1 MKDQANG
8 KGTDV
13 KPMADALRALAMDAV
28 EAAKSGHPGMP
39 MGCADIAAVL
49 WTKILLHNP
58 DDPAWRNR
66 DRFVLSAGHGS
77 MLLYSM
83 LHLSGYDV
91 SLDDLKNF
99 RQWGSCTP
107 GHPEYGHT
115 PGVETTTGPLG
126 QGIANAVG
134 MAIAE
139 RLLAEE
145 FNAGDSV
152 IDHSIYVLAGDGCLM
167 EGISYEAASLA
178 GHLGLG
184 RIVVIYDSNSISIEG
199 STDLAF
205 SDDVARRFEACRW
218 HVQTI
223 DGHEYSAIE
232 TALLNAKAETGR
244 PSIIIA
250 KTRIAKGSPGK
261 EGSEESHGA
270 PLGDDEVKNTKRNI
284 GCDAD
289 SVFCVSDDVYEIFRQ
304 RKKELAAEYAAWN
317 EKFARS
323 ITGETKKK
331 WDAYFAAPDIHA
343 LREKLPVFDAAK
355 PVATRTASGR
365 VLEAL
370 FRELPNMAG
379 GSADLAPS
387 NKSFA
392 KGFGETGRNTV
403 GRNIH
408 FGVREHAMGAIQ
420 NGMAYYGGMLPYTA
434 TFFVFFDYMRPPVRI
449 AALSKLHVIY
459 IFTHD
464 SIFVGEDGPTHQPVE
479 HLAVAR
485 AIPNL
490 AVIRPADAE
499 ETKEAWLAAL
509 ARTDGPTALVLTR
522 QDMPVLMREF
532 KSADGLHRG
541 AYVLW
546 EAADPKVCI
555 MASGSEAHLALDAA
569 KDLSSRG
576 VGARVVSF
584 PSWELFDAQSAEYKA
599 AVLPA
604 SMQKRVVVETGV
616 RMGWERYAGCD
627 ALFITMDNFGASAPA
642 NVLAEKF
649 GFTKENIVARVLEFV
664 KR

>member
-1 MKDQANG
+1 MRID
-8 KGTDV
+8 
-13 KPMADALRALAMDAV
+13 DAMLRRISNTVRTLAMDAV
-28 EAAKSGHPGMP
+28 QKAKSGHPGMP

-289 SVFCVSDDVYEIFRQ
+289 SVFCVPDDVYEIFRE
-304 RKKELAAEYAAWN
+304 RKKELVAEYAAWN

>member
-1 MKDQANG
+1 MRID
-8 KGTDV
+8 
-13 KPMADALRALAMDAV
+13 DAMLRRISNTVRTLAMDAV
-28 EAAKSGHPGMP
+28 QKAKSGHPGMP

-58 DDPAWRNR
+58 DDSAWRNR

-223 DGHEYSAIE
+223 DGHDYSAIE

-289 SVFCVSDDVYEIFRQ
+289 SVFCVPDDVYEIFRE
-304 RKKELAAEYAAWN
+304 RKKELVAEYAAWN
-317 EKFARS
+317 EKFARA
-323 ITGETKKK
+323 ITGDTKKK

-355 PVATRTASGR
+355 PVATRAASGR

-387 NKSFA
+387 NKSFVR
-392 KGFGETGRNTV
+392 GFGETGKNTV

-449 AALSKLHVIY
+449 AALSKLHTIY

-604 SMQKRVVVETGV
+604 SMQKRVVVEAGV

>member
-1 MKDQANG
+1 MRID
-8 KGTDV
+8 
-13 KPMADALRALAMDAV
+13 DATLRRISNTVRTLAMDAV
-28 EAAKSGHPGMP
+28 QKAKSGHPGMP

>member
-1 MKDQANG
+1 MRID
-8 KGTDV
+8 
-13 KPMADALRALAMDAV
+13 DATLRRISNTVRTLAMDAV
-28 EAAKSGHPGMP
+28 QKAKSGHPGMP

-289 SVFCVSDDVYEIFRQ
+289 SVFCVPDDVYEIFRE
-304 RKKELAAEYAAWN
+304 RKKELVAEYAAWN
-317 EKFARS
+317 EKFARA
-323 ITGETKKK
+323 ITGDTKKK

>member
-1 MKDQANG
+1 MRID
-8 KGTDV
+8 
-13 KPMADALRALAMDAV
+13 DATLRRISNTVRTLAMDAV
-28 EAAKSGHPGMP
+28 QKAKSGHPGMP

-387 NKSFA
+387 NKSFVR
-392 KGFGETGRNTV
+392 GFGETGKNTV

>member
-1 MKDQANG
+1 MRID
-8 KGTDV
+8 
-13 KPMADALRALAMDAV
+13 DAMLRRISNTVRTLAMDAV
-28 EAAKSGHPGMP
+28 QKAKSGHPGMP

-58 DDPAWRNR
+58 DDSAWRNR

-223 DGHEYSAIE
+223 DGHDYSAIE

-289 SVFCVSDDVYEIFRQ
+289 SVFCVPDDVYEIFRE
-304 RKKELAAEYAAWN
+304 RKKELVAEYAAWN
-317 EKFARS
+317 EKFARA
-323 ITGETKKK
+323 ITGDTKKK
-331 WDAYFAAPDIHA
+331 WDAYFAAPDIRA

-355 PVATRTASGR
+355 PVATRAASGR

-392 KGFGETGRNTV
+392 KGFGETGKNTV

-449 AALSKLHVIY
+449 AALSKLHTIY

-604 SMQKRVVVETGV
+604 SMQKRVVVEAGV

>member
-1 MKDQANG
+1 MRID
-8 KGTDV
+8 
-13 KPMADALRALAMDAV
+13 DATLRRISNTVRTLAMDAV
-28 EAAKSGHPGMP
+28 QKAKSGHPGMP

-58 DDPAWRNR
+58 DDSAWRNR